1 MTRVAAVHAGLIV
14 ALFAGAFVGPL
25 KGQSREAIEV
35 APAPLASPSTRR
47 PSTPQ
52 FRGSVDLVPLDVCV
66 RDANGRFLPDL
77 SADDFLVLEN
87 GKPQQV
93 SFLLPADELPLNA
106 VLLIDMSHSMYGPKL
121 NRALEAARQF
131 AGWLDPGDRLEII
144 TFNHRAMRLHGFD
157 DDPVQ
162 VQGTLTSAM
171 GTALASIGS
180 TGSTALYDALLIAT
194 NDLVR
199 RRQTAVPETRD
210 VIIVLSDGED
220 TSSRIGFE
228 EVLPAVRRSGVLVY
242 TVSLR
247 ASERGEW
254 LGANWSMLQLARDTG
269 ARALGVPQL
278 EALPDLYRE
287 INTEVRH
294 LYRLAYVSN
303 ETRRDGQWRT
313 ISVRVPS
320 RDVRVSTRAGYYA
333 PRDPTRHPS
342 EASPGLW
349 NAR

>member
-1 MTRVAAVHAGLIV
+1 MTPVAAVHSGLIV

-35 APAPLASPSTRR
+35 APAPLASSSTRR

-77 SADDFLVLEN
+77 SADDFLVLED

-93 SFLLPADELPLNA
+93 SFLLPADEVPLSA

-131 AGWLDPGDRLEII
+131 AAWLDPDDHLEII
-144 TFNHRAMRLHGFD
+144 AFNHRATTLHRFN
-157 DDPVQ
+157 DDPARVH
-162 VQGTLTSAM
+162 GTLTSAM
-171 GTALASIGS
+171 GAALASIGS
-180 TGSTALYDALLIAT
+180 TGSTALYDALLLAT
-194 NDLVR
+194 NDLGR
-199 RRQTAVPETRD
+199 KRQTGVPETRD

-220 TSSRIGFE
+220 TSSRVGFE
-228 EVLPAVRRSGVLVY
+228 EVLPVVRRSGVLVY
-242 TVSLR
+242 SVSLR
-247 ASERGEW
+247 ASESGEW

-269 ARALGVPQL
+269 ARALGVPRL
-278 EALPDLYRE
+278 EALPELYRE
-287 INTEVRH
+287 IDAEVRH

-303 ETRRDGQWRT
+303 DRRRDGRWRT

-320 RDVRVSTRAGYYA
+320 RDARVTTRAGYYA
-333 PRDPTRHPS
+333 PLPERP
-342 EASPGLW
+342 LY
-349 NAR
+349 